1 MIRNVEEKDMRL
13 IMELTEV
20 PRYDV
25 EFCHSAINF
34 DENGNLKA
42 IILTSDKA
50 LIDSFPNKRFP
61 RNKWFELLQ
70 WCGYKKENNHQ
81 IIYLYRSDRNGM
93 ALRET
98 LWWLKKQINPNGYDF
113 WWIDGESNF
122 ITKDNINKL
131 SKMSLIPNTN
141 KYYEY

>member
-50 LIDSFPNKRFP
+50 LIDSFPKKRFP
-61 RNKWFELLQ
+61 RNKWFEYLQ

-81 IIYLYRSDRNGM
+81 IIYLYRSDRNGY
-93 ALRET
+93 ALNATLMWLVEQISPNHT
-98 LWWLKKQINPNGYDF
+98 DLWWTDS
-113 WWIDGESNF
+113 DSAF
-122 ITKDNINKL
+122 ITKDNLNKICL
-131 SKMSLIPNTN
+131 FPIPNTT
-141 KYYEY
+141 KYFFQ